1 MRRSCLNLGL
11 STLILA
17 VRDEAKREAGRKRLL
32 SMPKA
37 KDAAIIEVWKLDLL
51 YYDSGAAFAQ
61 RASGLALAVRLAL
74 LDKVQRKTSATD
86 PFHGSKKK
94 MAPEWDAEERH
105 GTSKLVC
112 QLFLSQ
118 LIKYVPA
125 SVAVVG
131 LAAPPPPGGFVTVR
145 SSLVT
150 PAVVPWPLV
159 LASGSASWDGHA
171 LLAPARSLLQPERG
185 ADVVHAVDGLPVDPV
200 YVWRRP

>member
-1 MRRSCLNLGL
+1 MTTPGVLDVDLKGKATIVTGSNTGIGYECAAQLLNLGL
-11 STLILA
+11 STLVLA

-32 SMPKA
+32 SIAKA

-131 LAAPPPPGGFVTVR
+131 LAAPPPGVLLRFGVR
-145 SSLVT
+145 S
-150 PAVVPWPLV
+150 
-159 LASGSASWDGHA
+159 
-171 LLAPARSLLQPERG
+171 
-185 ADVVHAVDGLPVDPV
+185 
-200 YVWRRP
+200 

>member
-1 MRRSCLNLGL
+1 MRPAESAYYPSRKLRTQRSSRSGSLISCTTTPSPHLLNARAALHWPSRRSV
-11 STLILA
+11 
-17 VRDEAKREAGRKRLL
+17 VR
-32 SMPKA
+32 S
-37 KDAAIIEVWKLDLL
+37 
-51 YYDSGAAFAQ
+51 
-61 RASGLALAVRLAL
+61 AL

-131 LAAPPPPGGFVTVR
+131 LAAPPPGGFVTVR

-150 PAVVPWPLV
+150 PAVVP
-159 LASGSASWDGHA
+159 
-171 LLAPARSLLQPERG
+171 
-185 ADVVHAVDGLPVDPV
+185 
-200 YVWRRP
+200 